1 MAAKGTPS
9 ADRDL
14 RTGTPLWLARGEAKR
29 PPRMPPDGLRVD
41 VAVVGGGVSGALVT
55 DALLLAGLSV
65 GVFDRRGMVVGST
78 PASTAL
84 LQFELDQPLTL
95 LAGKVG
101 RAKAARAWWRSAQAV
116 GALQGRIAD
125 LGIKCGFRERHTT
138 YLPGDVLDFSGL
150 KDEAAAR
157 QKIGLRSRMMF
168 RDELRRLANVDKPGA
183 IWSAGNAEL
192 DPVRL
197 VRGLWRSAEARG
209 AQLFAP
215 VDVLDMDQ
223 GRDGVTLTT
232 DAGARIR
239 ARHVVLATGFE
250 LAPFLRPKGYS
261 VSSTWAL
268 ATRPQPENLWP
279 SCCLI
284 WQAADPYLYLRT
296 TPDGR
301 VIAGGEDEEFSDEA
315 SRDRLIPAKIAAI
328 RRKLSRLTPALD
340 TTPDFAWAGCFGNS
354 ETGMP
359 AIGPVPDRKRCFAVL
374 GFGGNGITFSAIAAQ
389 LVSRAILGIPDPD
402 ANLFA
407 LDTKR

>member
-9 ADRDL
+9 RDRDL
-14 RTGTPLWLARGEAKR
+14 RTGTPLWLANGEAKR
-29 PPRMPPDGLRVD
+29 PPRLPENGLRVD
-41 VAVVGGGVSGALVT
+41 VAVVGGGVSGALVA

-65 GVFDRRGMVVGST
+65 AVLDRRGLVVGST

-95 LAGKVG
+95 LGDKIG
-101 RAKAARAWWRSAQAV
+101 HAKAARAWWRSAQAV
-116 GALQGRIAD
+116 TALQGRIQD
-125 LGIKCGFRERHTT
+125 LGIRCGFRERHTA
-138 YLPGDVLDFSGL
+138 YLPGNVLDMPGL
-150 KDEAAAR
+150 EREAAAR
-157 QKIGLRSRMMF
+157 EKLGLRSRMIL
-168 RDELRRLANVDKPGA
+168 RDELQRVASIDKPGA

-197 VRGLWRSAEARG
+197 VRGLWRSAEACG

-215 VDVLDMDQ
+215 VDVVDIDHR
-223 GRDGVTLTT
+223 RDAVTLTT
-232 DAGARIR
+232 DAGTHIR

-261 VSSTWAL
+261 VISTWAL
-268 ATRPQPENLWP
+268 ATRPQPKNLWP
-279 SCCLI
+279 SRCLI

-296 TPDGR
+296 TLDGR
-301 VIAGGEDEEFSDEA
+301 VIAGGEDEEFEDEA
-315 SRDRLIPAKIAAI
+315 SRDRLIPSKIAAI
-328 RRKLSRLTPALD
+328 RRKLARLMPQLD

-359 AIGPVPDRKRCFAVL
+359 AIGPVPGMKRCFAVL

-389 LVSRAILGIPDPD
+389 VVSRAILGIQDSD
-402 ANLFA
+402 AELFA
-407 LDTKR
+407 LDAAR

>member
-9 ADRDL
+9 RDRDL

-29 PPRMPPDGLRVD
+29 PPRLPQDGLRVD

-55 DALLLAGLSV
+55 DALLLAGLTV
-65 GVFDRRGMVVGST
+65 AVVDRRGLVVGST

-95 LAGKVG
+95 LADKVG
-101 RAKAARAWWRSAQAV
+101 HAKAARAWWRSAQAV
-116 GALQGRIAD
+116 TALQGRIAD
-125 LGIKCGFRERHTT
+125 LGIKCGFRERHTA
-138 YLPGDVLDFSGL
+138 YLPGDVLDFSAL
-150 KDEAAAR
+150 KEECAAR
-157 QKIGLRSRMMF
+157 QKIGLRSRMML
-168 RDELRRLANVDKPGA
+168 RDELHRVANIDKPGA

-215 VDVLDMDQ
+215 ADVLDIDQ

-232 DAGARIR
+232 DAGTRIR

-261 VSSTWAL
+261 VISTWAL
-268 ATRPQPENLWP
+268 ATRPQPQKLWP
-279 SCCLI
+279 SRCLI

-296 TPDGR
+296 TLDGR
-301 VIAGGEDEEFSDEA
+301 VIAGGEDEDFSDAA

-328 RRKLSRLTPALD
+328 RRKLARLMPGLD
-340 TTPDFAWAGCFGNS
+340 TTPDFAWAGSFGNS
-354 ETGMP
+354 DTGMP
-359 AIGPVPDRKRCFAVL
+359 AIGPVPGMKRCFAVL

-389 LVSRAILGIPDPD
+389 LVSRAILGINDPD

-407 LDTKR
+407 LDATR